1 MAPAPARKR
10 IFSVTALDLARIQFG
25 TTTIFHFFFVPV
37 SIGLAFY
44 VAVCQTLHYRTGKEV
59 YARHVQFFGKLFL
72 ISFAVGVVTGIIQE
86 FQFGMNWS
94 EYSRFV
100 GDIFGA
106 PLAMEGLAAFFLE
119 STFIGLWIFGKGR
132 LSPRV
137 HLMTIW
143 LVSFGT
149 GLSAWFIIAANSFM
163 QHPVGYEMVDGKPKL
178 NDIAAVLFSNTT
190 LWAYAH
196 VLFAAL
202 MTASLIAL
210 AVCAWQLRNGGDR
223 EMFSSAAKIALP
235 MVCVGLLGS
244 LVIGDGL
251 MRDLVRNQ
259 PMKVAAA
266 EALFDT
272 EQPAAFSVFATGDFT
287 ANPGATN
294 RNLKIPH
301 VLSLLAT
308 HTWDGKV
315 EGVNQINARYRAQ
328 YGPGEYAP
336 VVAVIYWSFRVMVYS
351 WGALL
356 AFAAI
361 GLLLWRKGK
370 LETSRW
376 WLKIAIFAGF
386 APFVINTAGWV
397 MTEMGRQPWIVQG
410 LLKTSDA
417 VSPRVS
423 TGQVLTSLIGFLVL
437 FSVIGGIAL
446 WLFLREARHDVT
458 PPPDDGSGSA
468 PDAAPDETLSL
479 AY

>member
-1 MAPAPARKR
+1 
-10 IFSVTALDLARIQFG
+10 VTALDLARIQFG
-25 TTTIFHFFFVPV
+25 TTTIFHFLFVPV

-44 VAVCQTLHYRTGKEV
+44 VAVCQTLHYRTGKPV
-59 YARHVQFFGKLFL
+59 YARQVTFFGRLFL

-94 EYSRFV
+94 QYSRFV

-132 LSPRV
+132 LSPKV

-143 LVSFGT
+143 LVSAGT
-149 GLSAWFIIAANSFM
+149 ALSAWFIIAANSWM
-163 QHPVGYEMVDGKPKL
+163 QDPVGYKMVAGKPQL
-178 NDIAAVLFSNTT
+178 DDIGQVLFSTT
-190 LWAYAH
+190 TIWAYTH

-202 MTASLIAL
+202 LTASLVAL
-210 AVCAWQLRNGGDR
+210 AVSAWQLRNGGDR
-223 EMFSSAAKIALP
+223 VMFGSAAKIALP
-235 MVCVGLLGS
+235 MVCVALIGS
-244 LVIGDGL
+244 FIVGDQL
-251 MRDLVRNQ
+251 MGNLVRVQ
-259 PMKVAAA
+259 PMKVAAS

-272 EQPAAFSVFATGDFT
+272 EAPAAFSVFATGDFT

-308 HTWDGKV
+308 HTWDGEV
-315 EGVNQINARYRAQ
+315 RGVNDLNKEYQAK

-336 VVAVIYWSFRVMVYS
+336 FVAVTYWSFRIMVYTWS
-351 WGALL
+351 ALL
-356 AFAAI
+356 LFAGI

-370 LETSRW
+370 LELSRR
-376 WLKIAIFAGF
+376 WLKWAIVAGV

-417 VSPRVS
+417 NSPRVTS
-423 TGQVLTSLIGFLVL
+423 GQVALTLIGFVAM
-437 FSVIGGIAL
+437 FTVIGGIAL
-446 WLFLREARHDVT
+446 WLFLREARQPM
-458 PPPDDGSGSA
+458 PPPRD
-468 PDAAPDETLSL
+468 PDAPRDPDDPDDTSGAHSDDAELVL